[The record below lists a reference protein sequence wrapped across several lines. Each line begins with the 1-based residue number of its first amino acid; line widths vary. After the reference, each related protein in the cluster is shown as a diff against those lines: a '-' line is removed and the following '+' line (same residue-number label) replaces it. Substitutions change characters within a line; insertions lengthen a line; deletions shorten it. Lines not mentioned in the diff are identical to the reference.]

1 MLPAL
6 GLSLQSLIDKAGAY
20 AGLASLLGLAVLSL
34 LYFAQAREVRRL
46 RDWAGRSPERAQ
58 ELEDRVVSQASA
70 ARQTAAAP
78 APVAAAPAAPAP
90 APAAPAGRPAQTLSP
105 APAGVA
111 APALASAT
119 RFVSPAPTNVPGPA
133 PSRPPATPADEGAG
147 PVTTVSPAA
156 TVAPA
161 TAAGARSGPPP
172 RPDTGNG
179 RTQPPPSP
187 PARTLPPR
195 SSSAP
200 AAVRLSGPP
209 PRRSSRARALAL
221 AGALVLV
228 AAAIFGAVQLFG
240 GNDKKAAPK
249 RAAATTPAT
258 GTKGASFNRGSVVT
272 TVLNGT
278 PQAGVAHTVSQRLVR
293 FGFKEGSVTN
303 ASDQQRSATSIS
315 YFPGHRRDA
324 LAVSRALKVSNV
336 APVDPQTKAIACPQP
351 ACATTV
357 VVTVGSDYASGK

>member
-1 MLPAL
+1 MLPVI

-58 ELEDRVVSQASA
+58 ELEERVASQADA
-70 ARQTAAAP
+70 ARQ
-78 APVAAAPAAPAP
+78 AAPAP
-90 APAAPAGRPAQTLSP
+90 APVAPTPPVPAASAAAAQPPVLSP
-105 APAGVA
+105 APAGVG

-119 RFVSPAPTNVPGPA
+119 RLIPGAALAASPPSPVPATPAAEGAGAATTTMASAATIAPATAAAGARAPA
-133 PSRPPATPADEGAG
+133 PSRPEGGNGRAQPPPA
-147 PVTTVSPAA
+147 
-156 TVAPA
+156 
-161 TAAGARSGPPP
+161 PPP
-172 RPDTGNG
+172 R
-179 RTQPPPSP
+179 
-187 PARTLPPR
+187 AVPPR
-195 SSSAP
+195 SPAGP

-209 PRRSSRARALAL
+209 PRRSPRARALAL
-221 AGALVLV
+221 IGALVLV
-228 AAAIFGAVQLFG
+228 AAAIFGAIQLLG

-249 RAAATTPAT
+249 PAATTSPRPGAA
-258 GTKGASFNRGSVVT
+258 GASFNRGSVVT

-293 FGFKEGSVTN
+293 FGFKEGAVTN

-315 YFPGHRRDA
+315 YFSGHRRDA
-324 LAVSRALKVSNV
+324 LSVSRALKVSNV

>member
-1 MLPAL
+1 MLPVL

-58 ELEDRVVSQASA
+58 ELEERVASQAVA
-70 ARQTAAAP
+70 ARQAAA
-78 APVAAAPAAPAP
+78 VPAP
-90 APAAPAGRPAQTLSP
+90 APMAPTPPVAAGSAAAAQPPVLSP
-105 APAGVA
+105 APAGVG

-119 RFVSPAPTNVPGPA
+119 RLIPAAAPAASPPSPVPATPAAEGAGAATTTMASAATIAPATAAAGARAPA
-133 PSRPPATPADEGAG
+133 PSRPEG
-147 PVTTVSPAA
+147 
-156 TVAPA
+156 
-161 TAAGARSGPPP
+161 
-172 RPDTGNG
+172 GNG
-179 RTQPPPSP
+179 RTQPPATP
-187 PARTLPPR
+187 PRAVPPR
-195 SSSAP
+195 SPAGP

-209 PRRSSRARALAL
+209 PRRSPRARALAL
-221 AGALVLV
+221 IGALVLV
-228 AAAIFGAVQLFG
+228 AAAIFGAIQLLG
-240 GNDKKAAPK
+240 GNDQKAAPK
-249 RAAATTPAT
+249 PAATTSPRP
-258 GTKGASFNRGSVVT
+258 GTAGASFNRGSVVT

-293 FGFKEGSVTN
+293 FGFKEGAVTN

-324 LAVSRALKVSNV
+324 LSVSRALKVSNV
-336 APVDPQTKAIACPQP
+336 APVDPQTKAIACPQS

>member
-1 MLPAL
+1 MLPLL

-58 ELEDRVVSQASA
+58 ELEERVASQADA
-70 ARQTAAAP
+70 ARQAAAAP
-78 APVAAAPAAPAP
+78 APTPAARPASAAPAAPA
-90 APAAPAGRPAQTLSP
+90 AQVLSP
-105 APAGVA
+105 APAGLA

-119 RFVSPAPTNVPGPA
+119 RFV
-133 PSRPPATPADEGAG
+133 PPATPAPTPPRAPAIPADEGVG

-161 TAAGARSGPPP
+161 TAAGARPGPSP
-172 RPDTGNG
+172 RPDVGNG
-179 RTQPPPSP
+179 RAQSPP

-195 SSSAP
+195 SPSAP

-209 PRRSSRARALAL
+209 PRRSPRARALAL
-221 AGALVLV
+221 TGALVLV
-228 AAAIFGAVQLFG
+228 AAAIFGAIQLFG
-240 GNDKKAAPK
+240 GSDKKAAHKQASTSSP
-249 RAAATTPAT
+249 RT
-258 GTKGASFNRGSVVT
+258 GTRGASFNRGSVVT